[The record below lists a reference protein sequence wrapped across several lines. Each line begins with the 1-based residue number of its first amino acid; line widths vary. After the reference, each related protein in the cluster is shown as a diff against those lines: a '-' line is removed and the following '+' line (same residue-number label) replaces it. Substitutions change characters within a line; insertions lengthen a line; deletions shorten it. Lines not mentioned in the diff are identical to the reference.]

1 MQDYQTNEDT
11 DQDMC
16 YKFIYPSRGVVVND
30 EDPRDVGRVKIRVKG
45 VYPEE
50 IPDIDLPWAIPALGL
65 YRSGGDNSKTSRSDK
80 KALDG
85 GFNSTG
91 TGGLFTVP
99 RVGNHV
105 WVFFDRGNHMY
116 PVYFAM
122 SPGDSDWL
130 TNKLTVKDRIDNK
143 IQQILKFKSNFSPV
157 DGSDGTDGV
166 DWADGAHVNTR
177 SDTTSKGEKTP
188 YKKGGGAE
196 KVTVKTTSEITG
208 GEYPTQKL
216 HISNNDA
223 HGDSSKNADDV
234 VDRSFGNDIN
244 LDIKPLFDKEPNN
257 GKIDRSKEPHKLD
270 PDGKIDDE
278 GDTLRNV
285 NRYITSFTSVG
296 GTSII
301 IDNREGQENFYIIHK
316 NYIFNADENGSVKE
330 YCGRNQD
337 VANIRGENK
346 ERGNNDP
353 KSDVRANKELGVE
366 GNYKIHVLG
375 NFVTYTKGNAF
386 MQVDKNM
393 QIDVNDSYG
402 IRVRKGDVDI
412 IIEGEEKDN
421 KRDFN
426 SKTEESKSKQRGD
439 LNIAV
444 KNGHMELF
452 VKENANIHVGD
463 QCNLK
468 VDGDMKV
475 HVGKSYHLHVEGDYN
490 EFIEGNKYSTIKKDN
505 QNRIEGERKT
515 EVSGSCATT
524 IGATQSVTVGSEI
537 KIKGTSLS
545 LDCPT
550 GLNVNSTTS
559 NFSGSVNVAQNVNA
573 GINVFS
579 SLTNLNNY
587 FQHIHSGVKPGP
599 ALTRPP
605 VVETPGVI
613 VTPPVVSV
621 PNSGVNAG
629 AGLSPDASDD
639 VKKIDGPASSK
650 TSPNKTKKAKRRNV
664 RRKAKPTLKSSVP
677 SRSERVD

>member
-143 IQQILKFKSNFSPV
+143 IQQIHKFKSKFSPV
-157 DGSDGTDGV
+157 DGSDGTDGL

-177 SDTTSKGEKTP
+177 SDTTSEGEKTP
-188 YKKGGGAE
+188 YKNGGGAD

-278 GDTLRNV
+278 GDKLRNV

-330 YCGRNQD
+330 YCGRNND
-337 VANIRGENK
+337 VANIRGETT

-426 SKTEESKSKQRGD
+426 SKTEEAKTKQRGD

-505 QNRIEGERKT
+505 ENRIEGERKT

-559 NFSGSVNVAQNVNA
+559 NFSGSVNVVNNVTTGA
-573 GINVFS
+573 NVFS
-579 SLTNLNNY
+579 SVTNLNY
-587 FQHIHSGVKPGP
+587 FAGHRHPGVKSGP
-599 ALTRPP
+599 SSTFPP
-605 VVETPGVI
+605 PPTVFGAVK
-613 VTPPVVSV
+613 PPVVSI
-621 PNSGVNAG
+621 PDPGDNDG
-629 AGLSPDASDD
+629 AGVSPDASDD

-677 SRSERVD
+677 SRSKQVD